1 MKVLKRKYAQMVVW
15 LSMLALLAIGFA
27 LGFRK
32 TPLILHFAI
41 VVLVV
46 SVLLIAFIRW
56 RFLRC
61 PNCGKSA
68 AIVYWGP
75 GWNQSCPRCHERIY
89 FDDEI

>member
-1 MKVLKRKYAQMVVW
+1 MKVLKRKYAQMVVR

-32 TPLILHFAI
+32 TPLILHIAI

-61 PNCGKSA
+61 PNCGKGFNPPFKKKKCA
-68 AIVYWGP
+68 
-75 GWNQSCPRCHERIY
+75 RCGR
-89 FDDEI
+89 EIDYEAREKKF

>member
-46 SVLLIAFIRW
+46 SEIGRASGRERV
-56 RFLRC
+56 
-61 PNCGKSA
+61 SA
-68 AIVYWGP
+68 
-75 GWNQSCPRCHERIY
+75 
-89 FDDEI
+89 